1 MHLLSLAKYGITFII
16 FLQLFSSCNTA
27 KYLEPGQQLLKG
39 NDIKLIGEEKV
50 KNKRTLKYELSTL
63 YKQKE
68 NGKFFFIP
76 REWFYLATQ
85 APNDTTA
92 LDRFQKRVI
101 AEPPAIYE
109 EEKAQ
114 ATLDGMVNYLQYKG
128 YFRAEGYYEDEIRK
142 HKAYVTYFLDP
153 KNLYTIDSV
162 FFNSPDTNIH
172 QILQHISKRSNFK
185 RGNGLD
191 LGLFDKEKKR
201 ISNYLRNHG
210 YANFYA
216 EYFDKLELDTM
227 VHAGKNMAN
236 VYINVLPPYGDSSH
250 QVFTIGKIDVY
261 PDFDPIRP
269 VEQLIDTLID
279 GYHFH
284 NPTENYRVK
293 PSTIIREIFL
303 HTGDN
308 FEQDNLDKSNLQ
320 LSALGI
326 YRFIRIRQEVDT
338 LNPSVLNFR
347 IELTPNEKMEIG
359 LDVELNYT
367 NRSSASGTG
376 NLIGVSLSPSLKNR
390 NLFRGAEL
398 LATNIS
404 AGVEMDPS
412 GTAISFWNTIDL
424 GLQSALY
431 FPRFLDYFGIWKG
444 LNKVPFGKNKR
455 LLNTEFYKG
464 LKEQGTTRISGS
476 YNFLQVVKWYRYN
489 LFNASYGY
497 DFQRSPNTRYIIN
510 HIGIDFLDPITEPN
524 FDSLLASNPFLQR
537 SWGQQV
543 FVSLL
548 FRDLNY
554 VYNSRVNKF
563 GESNYIGLSFELAG
577 AEIWAANAIYN
588 EFALNPTTFRLGN
601 AIDFSQYAIFNG
613 DFRYYR
619 QFSPRQSIVTRF
631 NLAFALPFG
640 FTSDVPYVKQLYVGG
655 ANSIRGWAPRGLG
668 PGGYLDPLSL
678 DPDQRQLL
686 YQTGNLKL
694 EFNLEYRFNIF
705 WLLNGALFLDGGNVW
720 TTSHDPNRCGSQFL
734 FSSRTY
740 DDCISGDMV
749 HDPFYKQIALATGFG
764 LRFDFTYFIFRLDL
778 GVKLRYP
785 YPSSREGSVSEWDY
799 WETFKGWGIR
809 DINPEIGLGYPF

>member
-1 MHLLSLAKYGITFII
+1 MQLLSLAKYAITFII

-39 NDIKLIGEEKV
+39 NDIKFISKEKI
-50 KNKRTLKYELSTL
+50 KNKRTLRYELSTL
-63 YKQKE
+63 YKQQE
-68 NGKFFFIP
+68 NDKFFFIP

-85 APNDTTA
+85 ADNDTTA
-92 LDRFQKRVI
+92 LDRFQRRVI
-101 AEPPAIYE
+101 AEPPSIYE

-114 ATLDGMVNYLQYKG
+114 STLDGMINYLQYKG
-128 YFRAEGYYEDEIRK
+128 YFEAEGYYEDEIRK

-153 KNLYTIDSV
+153 HQLYTIDSV
-162 FFNSPDTNIH
+162 FFNSPDTSIH
-172 QILQHISKRSNFK
+172 RIVNKISRQSNFK

-201 ISNYLRNHG
+201 ISSYLRNHG

-216 EYFDKLELDTM
+216 EYFDKLEIDTM
-227 VHAGKNMAN
+227 VHAGKSMAN
-236 VYINVLPPYGDSSH
+236 VYINILPPYGDSSH
-250 QVFTIGKIDVY
+250 QVFTVGKIDVY

-269 VEQLIDTLID
+269 PEQLSDTLIE

-284 NPTENYRVK
+284 NPNENFRVK
-293 PSTIIREIFL
+293 PATIIREIFL
-303 HTGDN
+303 HSGDL
-308 FEQDNLDKSNLQ
+308 FEQENLDKSNLQ

-326 YRFIRIRQEVDT
+326 YRFIRIRQEVDS
-338 LNPSVLNFR
+338 LDANVLNFR
-347 IELTPNEKMEIG
+347 IELTPNEKMELG

-398 LATNIS
+398 LATNLS
-404 AGVEMDPS
+404 AGVEIDPS
-412 GTAISFWNTIDL
+412 GNAINFWNTIDL
-424 GLQSALY
+424 GLQTALY
-431 FPRFLDYFGIWKG
+431 FPRFLDYFWIWKG
-444 LNKVPFGKNKR
+444 LSKVPFGKNKR
-455 LLNTEFYKG
+455 LLNPDFFTA
-464 LKEQGTTRISGS
+464 LKEQGATKISGS

-497 DFQRSPNTRYIIN
+497 DFQRSPYSRYIIN
-510 HIGIDFLDPITEPN
+510 HIGIDFLDPITQPN
-524 FDSLLASNPFLQR
+524 FDSLLARNPFLQR

-563 GESNYIGLSFELAG
+563 GESNYVGLSFEVAG

-588 EFALNPTTFRLGN
+588 EFALKPTTFRLGN
-601 AIDFSQYAIFNG
+601 STDFSQYAIFNA

-619 QFSPRQSIVTRF
+619 QFTSTQSIATRF
-631 NLAFALPFG
+631 NFAFALPFG
-640 FTSDVPYVKQLYVGG
+640 FTSDVPYVKQLFVGG

-678 DPDQRQLL
+678 DPEQRQLL
-686 YQTGNLKL
+686 YQTGNLKM

-720 TTSHDPNRCGSQFL
+720 TTGHDPNRCGSQFL

-740 DDCISGDMV
+740 DDCISGDAL
-749 HDPFYKQIALATGFG
+749 HDPFYKQIALATGLG

-785 YPSSREGSVSEWDY
+785 YPDSREGSVSEWDY
-799 WETFKGWGIR
+799 WENFRGWRIR

>member
-1 MHLLSLAKYGITFII
+1 MLT
-16 FLQLFSSCNTA
+16 SCNTA
-27 KYLEPGQQLLKG
+27 KYLEPDQQLLKG
-39 NDIKLIGEEKV
+39 NDIKFIATEKIN
-50 KNKRTLKYELSTL
+50 NKRTLRYELSTL
-63 YKQKE
+63 YKQQE

-85 APNDTTA
+85 GPNDTTA

-101 AEPPAIYE
+101 AEVPSIYDE
-109 EEKAQ
+109 GKAQ
-114 ATLDGMVNYLQYKG
+114 TTLEAMISYLQYKG
-128 YFRAEGYYEDEIRK
+128 YFLADGYFEDEIRK

-153 KNLYTIDSV
+153 KQNYTIDSV
-162 FFNSPDTNIH
+162 FFNSPDSNIH
-172 QILQHISKRSNFK
+172 HIVNGISQSSNFK
-185 RGNGLD
+185 RGNSLD
-191 LGLFDKEKKR
+191 LGLYEKEKKR
-201 ISNYLRNHG
+201 ISSYLRNIG

-216 EYFDKLELDTM
+216 EYFERLEVDTM

-236 VYINVLPPYGDSSH
+236 IYINILPPYGDSSH
-250 QVFTIGKIDVY
+250 QVFKIGRVDVF
-261 PDFDPIRP
+261 PDFDPVRP
-269 VEQLIDTLID
+269 QEQLIDTLIE
-279 GYHFH
+279 GYYFH
-284 NPTENYRVK
+284 NPSASARVK
-293 PSTIIREIFL
+293 PMTIIREIFL
-303 HTGDN
+303 HSGDL

-320 LSALGI
+320 LSTLGI
-326 YRFIRIRQEVDT
+326 YRFVRIRQETDS
-338 LNPSVLNFR
+338 LDASKLNFR
-347 IELTPNEKMEIG
+347 IELTPNQKMELG
-359 LDVELNYT
+359 LDFELNYT
-367 NRSSASGTG
+367 NRSSSSGTG

-412 GTAISFWNTIDL
+412 GNAISFWNTIDL
-424 GLQSALY
+424 GFQSALY

-455 LLNTEFYKG
+455 LLRTDFYNT
-464 LKEQGTTRISGS
+464 LKEKGATRISGS

-489 LFNASYGY
+489 LFNAAYGY
-497 DFQRSPNTRYIIN
+497 DFQRSPTSRYIIN

-524 FDSLLASNPFLQR
+524 FDSLLTRNPFLQR

-554 VYNSRVNKF
+554 VYNSRINRF
-563 GESNYIGLSFELAG
+563 GESNYVGLSLELAG

-588 EFALNPTTFRLGN
+588 EFALKPTTFKLGN
-601 AIDFSQYAIFNG
+601 KIDFSQYAVFNA

-619 QFSPRQSIVTRF
+619 QFGPSRSIATRF
-631 NLAFALPFG
+631 NIGFAVPFG
-640 FTSDVPYVKQLYVGG
+640 LTSDVPYVKQLYVGG

-678 DPDQRQLL
+678 DPGQRELL

-705 WLLNGALFLDGGNVW
+705 WLMKGALFLDGGNVW
-720 TTSHDPNRCGSQFL
+720 TTSRDLNRCGSQFL
-734 FSSRTY
+734 FSSRTS
-740 DDCISGDMV
+740 DDCITGDNV
-749 HDPFYKQIALATGFG
+749 NDPFYKQIALATGFG
-764 LRFDFTYFIFRLDL
+764 LRFDFSYFIFRLDL
-778 GVKLRYP
+778 GIKLRYP

-799 WETFKGWGIR
+799 WENFKGWGIR